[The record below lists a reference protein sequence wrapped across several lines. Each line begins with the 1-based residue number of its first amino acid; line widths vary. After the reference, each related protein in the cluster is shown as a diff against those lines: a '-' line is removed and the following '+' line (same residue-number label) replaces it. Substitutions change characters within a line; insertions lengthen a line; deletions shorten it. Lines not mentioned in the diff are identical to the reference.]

1 MLIVCRKQYK
11 SKIGAGGSS
20 FFSGQSLISPRN
32 DLSAS
37 YDGAVFFSKLPT
49 SSEKFG
55 ALGSERRPGTKTQQ
69 AVVL

>member
-37 YDGAVFFSKLPT
+37 YDGAVFSVNY
-49 SSEKFG
+49 
-55 ALGSERRPGTKTQQ
+55 QQ
-69 AVVL
+69 ALRSLGP